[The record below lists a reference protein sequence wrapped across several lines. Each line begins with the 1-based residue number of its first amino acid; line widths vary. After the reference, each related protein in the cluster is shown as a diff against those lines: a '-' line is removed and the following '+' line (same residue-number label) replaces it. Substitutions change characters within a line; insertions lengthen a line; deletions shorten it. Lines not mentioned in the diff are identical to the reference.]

1 MKKVYKEN
9 QLAELNNLTIEVFE
23 CKEGVNWTSFLFLL

>member
-9 QLAELNNLTIEVFE
+9 QLAELNNLTIEAFE
-23 CKEGVNWTSFLFLL
+23 NSIVRCWIT